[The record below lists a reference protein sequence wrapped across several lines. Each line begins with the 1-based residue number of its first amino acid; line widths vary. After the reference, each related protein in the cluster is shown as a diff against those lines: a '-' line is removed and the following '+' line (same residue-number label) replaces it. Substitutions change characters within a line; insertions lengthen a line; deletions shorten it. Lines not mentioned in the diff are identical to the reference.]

1 MHNVCGDAL
10 VAMQSAQQY
19 KIYRNFFAKIA
30 KDQILRA
37 SESTLNSLKFCA
49 SLKNGTMTSNLVKGK
64 HLCME
69 QFKSLFG
76 LCRIPKEGEGDKDV
90 VDEDS

>member
-1 MHNVCGDAL
+1 MHWVQCK
-10 VAMQSAQQY
+10 V
-19 KIYRNFFAKIA
+19 RNSTKSTAIVFAKIA
-30 KDQILRA
+30 KDQILKA
-37 SESTLNSLKFCA
+37 LASTLNSLKFCA